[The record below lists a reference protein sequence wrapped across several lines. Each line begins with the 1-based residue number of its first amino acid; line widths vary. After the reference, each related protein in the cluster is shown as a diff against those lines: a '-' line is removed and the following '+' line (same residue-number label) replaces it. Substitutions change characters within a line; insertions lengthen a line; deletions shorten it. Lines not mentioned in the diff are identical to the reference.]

1 MRALLCGLFV
11 IFVLQGEAESAFL
24 QIKGAFHVH
33 TSFSTGTLSLE
44 EVVEEARMEGIDSV
58 IFSENF
64 LLRYEYGLFPFRGL
78 FKKVVEEPSVLRRGI
93 GGWLQSIEAAQAR
106 FPDVILI
113 PGVEVAPYY
122 YWTGS
127 LFRGDLTLR
136 DAQKNVLAV
145 GLDQAEDYLKI
156 PAIGNGRALSLRLP
170 HLLKSALGL
179 ALVGLGVLLVR
190 KEREQKIRLKRFL
203 VKVRKRHR
211 VPGWLALGFGALLL
225 LEGFTASSVDPYRG
239 DLGIE
244 PYQQVID
251 SVEASGGMAFWSFP
265 EARDFRKTAFG
276 PLGTVTI
283 RTEPHPQ
290 VLLQSHGYSG
300 FGAVYPDNVTFTE
313 PGGEWDQLLLEY
325 TQGHRQR
332 PAWGIGEL
340 GYHGPPKRLGD
351 ALTVFLVSQ
360 RSREA
365 ILEALKLG
373 RFYGVKPKP
382 DYRLVLEDFS
392 IGQKQTG
399 EWIPMGGELDAGGE
413 APLSIRLRISTSDS
427 RERAFTLRLI
437 RSGKLLRVIQGKTP
451 FAETLEATPPDRGRR
466 DFFRIELVKPH
477 RLLSNPIFVR
487 RQG

>member
-1 MRALLCGLFV
+1 MRALLSGLFV
-11 IFVLQGEAESAFL
+11 IFVLLGEAEGAFL
-24 QIKGAFHVH
+24 QVKGAFHVH
-33 TSFSTGTLSLE
+33 TSFSTGALSLE

-64 LLRYEYGLFPFRGL
+64 VLRYEYGLFPFRGL
-78 FKKVVEEPSVLRRGI
+78 VKKVVEEPSVRRRGV
-93 GGWLQSIEAAQAR
+93 GRWLESIEAAQAR

-113 PGVEVAPYY
+113 PGVEVVPYY

-127 LFRGDLTLR
+127 LFRGDLTMW

-145 GLDQAEDYLKI
+145 GLDQAEDYLEI
-156 PAIGNGRALSLRLP
+156 PAIGNGRVLSVRLP
-170 HLLKSALGL
+170 HLLKSVLGL
-179 ALVGLGVLLVR
+179 GLVGLGVLLVR

-211 VPGWLALGFGALLL
+211 VPGWLALGFGALFLV
-225 LEGFTASSVDPYRG
+225 EGFTGSGLDPYRG
-239 DLGIE
+239 DLGIK
-244 PYQQVID
+244 PYQRVID
-251 SVEASGGMAFWSFP
+251 SVEANGGMAFWSFP

-283 RTEPHPQ
+283 QTTPHPE
-290 VLLQSHGYSG
+290 VLLESHGYTG
-300 FGAVYPDNVTFTE
+300 FGALYPDNVTFTD

-325 TQGHRQR
+325 TQGQRQH

-340 GYHGPPKRLGD
+340 GYHGPPKRLGE

-392 IGQKQTG
+392 IGQYGGK
-399 EWIPMGGELDAGGE
+399 ELIPMGGELAAEGKG
-413 APLSIRLRISTSDS
+413 PLSIRLRIGTSDR
-427 RERAFTLRLI
+427 REVPFALRLI
-437 RSGKLLRVIQGKTP
+437 RSGRLLRVIEGRTP
-451 FAETLEATPPDRGRR
+451 FSDTLGVAPPHRGMRE
-466 DFFRIELVKPH
+466 FFRIELVKPH

-487 RQG
+487 R